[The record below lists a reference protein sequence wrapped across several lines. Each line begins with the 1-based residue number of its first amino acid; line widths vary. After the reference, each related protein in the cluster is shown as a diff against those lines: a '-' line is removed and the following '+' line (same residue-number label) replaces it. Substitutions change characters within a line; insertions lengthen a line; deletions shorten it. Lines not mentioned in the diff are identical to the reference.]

1 MTSSIHWY
9 PWVSIAEANLSNFEQ
24 NETNESKFIA
34 TQVPFFVGQ
43 IMSNQLIINVCR
55 VKFKHVHDKGWVHIY
70 IYVYIY
76 VYIYIYPSLSFFHVF
91 SLSTLWDSQLSYG
104 QSSCYI
110 LFNK

>member
-34 TQVPFFVGQ
+34 TQVLFFVGQ

-55 VKFKHVHDKGWVHIY
+55 VKFKHVHDKGWMHIY
-70 IYVYIY
+70 IYT
-76 VYIYIYPSLSFFHVF
+76 SLSFFHIF
-91 SLSTLWDSQLSYG
+91 PCLPSGTHS
-104 QSSCYI
+104 
-110 LFNK
+110 